1 MGGKSFNSFFFIQ
14 PCMTTQKPRG
24 LHFFISGYATVVEL
38 PTSGLHWRECR
49 LGHASNLHLFTK
61 LWWWQC
67 IRDRVSVETRF
78 CWHRD
83 TNQCP
88 RCLTKGY
95 RSDCSEQVVFSI
107 DFCLEFSQ
115 DKINLVQFAI
125 SQSVKS
131 SSFAKERK
139 TKI

>member
-1 MGGKSFNSFFFIQ
+1 MRLKIWWEAKVSIVFFFIQ

-24 LHFFISGYATVVEL
+24 LHFFTSGHATVVEL

-49 LGHASNLHLFTK
+49 LGHTSNLHLFTK

-67 IRDRVSVETRF
+67 IRDRVSMETRL
-78 CWHRD
+78 CRHRD

-88 RCLTKGY
+88 RCLTT
-95 RSDCSEQVVFSI
+95 